1 MKVALAERLHEIM
14 SESGLRQTDIIERAK
29 PFSTLYGAKISRSD
43 LSQYCSGRVEPAKE
57 KLFLLAA
64 ALDVDE
70 AWLLGYDVPRSKHSE
85 AEISPIQKG
94 MVARIKQLCD
104 INGISIAKFER
115 TLGFANG
122 SIVKTNENTAVERIH
137 AIAEYFQVSMEYIYS
152 GNDQRIDMPFQEL
165 YSNKNLRALLEIAQG
180 SQPEDIKV
188 IADLLQRLNSH
199 H

>member
-1 MKVALAERLHEIM
+1 MRVTTAERLHEIM
-14 SESGLRQTDIIERAK
+14 TDLDLKQADIIERAK
-29 PFSTLYGAKISRSD
+29 PFSELYGAKLSRSD
-43 LSQYCSGRVEPAKE
+43 LSQYCSGKVEPRRE

-70 AWLLGYDVPRSKHSE
+70 AWLTGYDVPRSKHSE
-85 AEISPIQKG
+85 AEVSSIQKD

-104 INGISIAKFER
+104 INGISIARFER

-122 SIVKTNENTAVERIH
+122 SIVKTNESTAIERIH
-137 AIAEYFQVSMEYIYS
+137 AIAEYFNVSMEYIYS
-152 GNDQRIDMPFQEL
+152 GNDPKVDIPFQGL
-165 YSNKNLRALLEIAQG
+165 YNNKNLRTLLRIAQD

-188 IADLLQRLNSH
+188 IADLLKRLNSH